1 MLLVVLIIFF
11 YEIDVVIIIFM
22 TIFNDI
28 HDVLINRCGL
38 SLKFFSESWN
48 LWYGIKFAGAGTTS
62 YSKKKKAM
70 L

>member
-22 TIFNDI
+22 ATFNDI
-28 HDVLINRCGL
+28 HDILINRCGL

-48 LWYGIKFAGAGTTS
+48 LWYRIKFAGAGTTTI
-62 YSKKKKAM
+62 YSK
-70 L
+70 